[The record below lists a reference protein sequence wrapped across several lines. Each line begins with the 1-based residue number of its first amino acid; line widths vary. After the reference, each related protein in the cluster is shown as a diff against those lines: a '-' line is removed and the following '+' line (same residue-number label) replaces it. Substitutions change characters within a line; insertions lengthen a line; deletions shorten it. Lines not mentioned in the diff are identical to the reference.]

1 MSFVWK
7 YCMNSDNKKKPL
19 AAKVLISLAA
29 VIVIVGVIG
38 WLFISGKL
46 NLIIRVG
53 NENTINRNEETFDP
67 GDINGN
73 VIDKDE
79 AEIQIDP
86 DDIKLMT
93 DERVVNI
100 LLIGSDA
107 LQLGEQDRSDTMIIC
122 SINRTTKEIKLI
134 SLLRDMY
141 VKIPGFSNNRIN
153 AAYAF
158 GGMALLDKTIEKNFG
173 IKIDGNVA
181 VNFDSFMEGI
191 AILGDI
197 DIELSKEEA
206 EYMNKEFAWKEWTF
220 VEGMNRLEP
229 GQALEYARMRHLGHG
244 DWDRVDRQKKVIMTA
259 FSKVKDLK
267 WSELNA
273 LANKLFPCIA
283 TDMDNGTIFNL
294 IRLVYAAKMQI
305 SNTTS
310 IPADGTW
317 EYATID
323 NMGVILP
330 NTKKNSQYLQDY
342 IYGSPES
349 AETTKSG
356 N

>member
-1 MSFVWK
+1 MKSVK
-7 YCMNSDNKKKPL
+7 GKKSIASKIAL
-19 AAKVLISLAA
+19 SLAA
-29 VIVIVGVIG
+29 VIVVVGVAA

-46 NLIIRVG
+46 NLIIHIG

-67 GDINGN
+67 GDIQGN
-73 VIDKDE
+73 VVDPED

-86 DDIKLMT
+86 DDIELMT
-93 DERVVNI
+93 NEKIVNI

-107 LQLGEQDRSDTMIIC
+107 LVLGEQDRSDTMIIC
-122 SINRTTKEIKLI
+122 SINRETKVIKLI

-158 GGMALLDKTIEKNFG
+158 GGMNLLDKTIEKNFG
-173 IKIDGNVA
+173 IRIDGNVA
-181 VNFDSFMEGI
+181 VNFNSFMEGI
-191 AILGDI
+191 TILGNI
-197 DIELSKEEA
+197 DMELSKEEA
-206 EYMNKEFAWKEWTF
+206 EYMNEEFAWKGWKF
-220 VEGMNRLEP
+220 HEGVNTLEP

-244 DWDRVDRQKKVIMTA
+244 DWDRVNRQKKVIMTA

-273 LANKLFPCIA
+273 LANKLLPCFA
-283 TDMDNGTIFNL
+283 TDMDNGMVFNL

-305 SNTTS
+305 SATAS
-310 IPADGTW
+310 IPAEGTW

-330 NTKKNSQYLQDY
+330 NTKKNSKFLQEF
-342 IYGSPES
+342 IYGP
-349 AETTKSG
+349 AEQ